1 MVCDDCRGES
11 NGRPGGVGG
20 LSGSVAD
27 RPKSVLNEGDFCE
40 PRKMVVQLLGFSI
53 FLSIS
58 LTFLSASRLSFSF
71 FESLGC
77 VNKERKDG
85 FGKT

>member
-27 RPKSVLNEGDFCE
+27 RPKSVFNEGDFCE

-58 LTFLSASRLSFSF
+58 LTFLSASVFLFRFL
-71 FESLGC
+71 
-77 VNKERKDG
+77 RA
-85 FGKT
+85 